1 MIEALA
7 PDPTAAAAFP
17 AAEAIPAP
25 LSIVILIDSLDV
37 GGAQRLIDLQVRAMA
52 KGHHHIRVVNLAG
65 ASALSATL
73 RDSGV
78 EVVDLG
84 QARLRDVAAFLRL
97 RGLLLQWRPDI
108 IHAHL
113 IHATLAGALLKS
125 LTGAALVVTLHSE
138 EANRGSLVAQI
149 KNGLERIALRQ
160 VADRVIACGPQV
172 ARWQGER
179 LGERAIDIIPN
190 RIPPASPLAP
200 DQREA
205 LRGGLGCGPQDLICL
220 AAGRLTRQKGFD
232 ILVRAFGRLAPGH
245 PAAKLIVA
253 GDGEDRAALAD
264 LVRATGTSSSV
275 RWLGARSDVA
285 RLMAC
290 ADIFVLSSRWEGLP
304 LVLLEAMTA
313 GLPIVATEVGDVA
326 TVAGGNAALLV
337 PPGDDAALA
346 EALSKLLDRAD
357 LRADLGA
364 AARRR
369 VRPFTDVSGFL
380 DELMRVYGLAH
391 PAGGR

>member
-1 MIEALA
+1 MIDALA
-7 PDPTAAAAFP
+7 PDPTATAALP

-25 LSIVILIDSLDV
+25 LSIVILIDSLDI
-37 GGAQRLIDLQVRAMA
+37 GGAQRLVDLQVRAMA
-52 KGHHHIRVVNLAG
+52 KSHHHIRVVNLAG
-65 ASALSATL
+65 ASPLSATM
-73 RDSGV
+73 RGSGI

-97 RGLLLQWRPDI
+97 RRLLARWQPDI

-113 IHATLAGALLKS
+113 LHATLAGALLKF

-138 EANRGSLVAQI
+138 EANRGSFSAQI
-149 KNGLERIALRQ
+149 KNGLERIVLRR
-160 VADRVIACGPQV
+160 VVDRVIACGPRV

-179 LGERAIDIIPN
+179 LGERVIDIVPN
-190 RIPPASPLAP
+190 RIPAALPLTP

-205 LRGGLGCGPQDLICL
+205 LRSELGCTPQDQVCL
-220 AAGRLTRQKGFD
+220 AVGRLTRQKGFD
-232 ILVRAFGRLAPGH
+232 VLVRAFGRLAPDR
-245 PAAKLIVA
+245 PSAKLIVA

-264 LVRATGTSSSV
+264 LVQATGTSSSV
-275 RWLGARSDVA
+275 RWLGARSDVM
-285 RLMAC
+285 RLMAS

-304 LVLLEAMTA
+304 LVMLEAMTA

-326 TVAGGNAALLV
+326 TVAGSNAAILV
-337 PPGDDAALA
+337 PPDDDAALA
-346 EALSKLLDRAD
+346 AALAQLLDRAD

-369 VRPFTDVSGFL
+369 GRRFTDISGFL
-380 DELMRVYGLAH
+380 DELMQVYDLAR
-391 PAGGR
+391 PAGVR